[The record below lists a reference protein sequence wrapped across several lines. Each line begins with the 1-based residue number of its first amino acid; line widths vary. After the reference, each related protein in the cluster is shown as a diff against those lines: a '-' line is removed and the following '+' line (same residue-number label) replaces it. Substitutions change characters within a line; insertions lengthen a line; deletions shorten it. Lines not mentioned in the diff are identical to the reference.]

1 MTTAEGQ
8 PRLRIRLFPDYAGT
22 VLWLDEPV
30 SFEVSGLS
38 PELVHSLQAW
48 EESYYRSLTP
58 DFEWVSDGAA
68 RLFTAEGNR
77 LAQRLADEL
86 GDGYEVSFKSYEDGV
101 PRRIFRSSGAAPN
114 AAAVAAFN
122 KLNGARPAEAG
133 RPGSGPRPTGNDAG
147 WYAWAPLSDTAF
159 KPPPVDGE

>member
-1 MTTAEGQ
+1 MTTPDGQ

-22 VLWLDEPV
+22 VLWLDEPI
-30 SFEVSGLS
+30 SYELSGLS
-38 PELVHSLQAW
+38 PELVHSLEAW

-68 RLFTAEGNR
+68 RDFTAEGNR

-86 GDGYEVSFKSYEDGV
+86 GDGYDVSFKSYEDGV

-114 AAAVAAFN
+114 TGAVDAFN
-122 KLNGARPAEAG
+122 KLSTARPVKESGRAAG
-133 RPGSGPRPTGNDAG
+133 PTGNDAG
-147 WYAWAPLSDTAF
+147 WYAWAPLSDASF
-159 KPPPVDGE
+159 PPPPADGD